1 MSISAS
7 QVKELRELTG
17 AGIMESKRALEE
29 TNGNIQK
36 AVDVLRQRGLAKAD
50 KKAGR
55 LAAQGLVEPYI
66 HAGGRIG
73 AIVELNCETDFVAR
87 TEDFRNLAHDL
98 AMQVAASNPRY
109 LTEDEISEA
118 DWAELEREFG
128 DRKRAIEATVFLNQ
142 PFIKSPRE
150 SINDL
155 VRAGIGKLGENII
168 VRRFA
173 RFEIGEL
180 SGQDEATEE

>member
-29 TNGNIQK
+29 TDGNIQK
-36 AVDVLRQRGLAKAD
+36 AVDVLRQRGLAKAE
-50 KKAGR
+50 KKSGR
-55 LAAQGLVEPYI
+55 LASQGMVEPYI

-73 AIVELNCETDFVAR
+73 ALVEVNCETDFVAR
-87 TEDFRNLAHDL
+87 TEEFRKLAHDL

-109 LTEDEISEA
+109 LNETDIAEG

-128 DRKRAIEATVFLNQ
+128 DRKRAIEATVFLAQ
-142 PFIKSPRE
+142 PFIKNPRE
-150 SINDL
+150 SIGDL
-155 VRAGIGKLGENII
+155 VRGAIGKLGENII

-180 SGQDEATEE
+180 SGQDEATEA

>member
-98 AMQVAASNPRY
+98 AMQVAATSPKYVSLEEVPEGETAVQASVAAMPGAFGPGTTLDMLTWVVEKRYALDGDEDFQRYHARRIQERSNGS
-109 LTEDEISEA
+109 TD
-118 DWAELEREFG
+118 
-128 DRKRAIEATVFLNQ
+128 
-142 PFIKSPRE
+142 
-150 SINDL
+150 
-155 VRAGIGKLGENII
+155 
-168 VRRFA
+168 
-173 RFEIGEL
+173 
-180 SGQDEATEE
+180 